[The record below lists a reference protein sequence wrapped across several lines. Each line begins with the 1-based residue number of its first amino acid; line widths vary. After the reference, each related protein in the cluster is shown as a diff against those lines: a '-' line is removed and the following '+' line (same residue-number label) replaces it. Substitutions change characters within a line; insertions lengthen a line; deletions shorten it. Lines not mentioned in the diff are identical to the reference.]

1 MEPVNLSIATA
12 TIHFSD
18 IYWCERSTSYCFDIK
33 FENSSTLFLK
43 HLAFL
48 HAGFDAD
55 WATDFLNAVKQ
66 YFKTAGIIEGSD
78 VSVLFS
84 DDGQALAIGKNG
96 NDLWLDV
103 RKGVCSNIPPL
114 CFASLRLNIKNLTVY

>member
-1 MEPVNLSIATA
+1 MENYNLCIATA

-18 IYWCERSTSYCFDIK
+18 VYWCERSTSYCFDIK
-33 FENSSTLFLK
+33 FENASTLLLD

-48 HAGFDAD
+48 HAGFDED

-66 YFKTAGIIEGSD
+66 HFEMAGIFDGSS

-84 DDGQALAIGKNG
+84 EGHALAIGTRG

-103 RKGVCSNIPPL
+103 RKGVCNNIPPL